1 MRKSASNTRLDP
13 TTLPKKTTS
22 IKSLP
27 SLQPRQ
33 QQQQL
38 PITPQIQQTTN
49 QPPPLST
56 NQSQSSLHQF
66 TKNDII
72 ERDRATTL
80 SSMDIPFHPVERDR
94 DNEQQ
99 EPIISKLRPDFSRSR
114 STTLPN
120 FVNFEILSNS
130 NLPST
135 PSLTSIPSNHPESPT
150 WLLSDLL
157 SNLSSLKDK
166 DEYSIVQKSNDL
178 VTLFQTYPNL
188 KEEVQIK
195 TVLPRIQFMLYHR
208 ISEVR
213 SSCYRILRHLIVN
226 YQSLILLGQSKILI
240 FIIVSLANDQS
251 KSSIIEMEQ
260 ALKLIRQYMT
270 IEKGADLLSV
280 GVIKAL
286 IAIVENDKY
295 DYHKTNS
302 INTNYG
308 INSESIPMGF
318 KNACIETIS
327 EIALLKPELVFHSGG
342 FKLMINSIIEGPF
355 EVSSTCLLII
365 LRILSYQNSRKFLR
379 NGFDLDSLISIFS
392 SEENNENLKK
402 FENLNNFKLQKI
414 SFLISTL
421 LKDFNGL
428 IAYSIN
434 DFTSIQNLLI
444 NLTKKNN
451 RVQDLVLDI
460 LLDALRIKVFP
471 WLENSPIGDYVSR
484 YNDYKKRNGKGHEH
498 LKFEYTTSKEP
509 FLNDIVHHYQGLLTY
524 ILIVNDVFEHLIG
537 LIQDSASSEELRQK
551 ATLLITKL
559 NAIASN
565 YLPQELIKKKLQSLN
580 FSSHISFEVVNLT
593 RTKPENNPEQNQYIK
608 TNMKKIS
615 IQASNNVDDEEFKN
629 MITNS
634 RVLVIKEFEDWNW
647 PLLSSLVQG
656 PLKSSKRFE
665 EVLEKSPKFFK
676 RLVSFYRPFKYRFS
690 TVHIQSKNYQKYINF
705 GCLLL
710 EMFLSSEIG
719 TKYLSS
725 TKLLPQLSE
734 IVAQIDPYSGITSKD
749 PVLSK
754 KRLEN
759 TASIGYIRFLG
770 VLSGSIEGLNLL
782 SNWQFFTLISDI
794 ISASNEIENNNY
806 FILTLFKYID
816 FSIENSQFKNL
827 LQMCLNISNLKIK
840 SCLLKHLLPQLVNNK
855 DSEEFSIRILVENFY
870 NRNHEIVEN
879 SILFLYNHYKANDFQ
894 NVDIFLKYSP
904 SISIMKKYNI
914 GKNFLVQ
921 LLQNIKSFRYLEDE
935 GYIEE
940 EFNKWCQIKKFK
952 FVRKIDE
959 LIRLQFFPY
968 VNTNNIENNDNND
981 NEFENYS
988 LNFFKC
994 LLSTE
999 EGLNFFN
1006 KGIAKDFLD
1015 QLLSSIEIIFNQIS
1029 NDNEFLDIDN
1039 QDEIHCDLLGL
1050 LRQNLWIIGQ
1060 IGSGNFGIQLLDP
1073 MYNINLK
1080 SSIIELI
1087 LDNFHNCPVWEI
1099 RGLCFYVI
1107 GMISTTV
1114 EGMEILDEFGWYSVL
1129 DQYGRSMNLAYPKQ
1143 IIDGPINSNHDKANL
1158 FNVSIIN
1165 PYRDKRYFHIFNSLV
1180 DKTNDEIQSPIT
1192 IRIFTYLQNL
1202 NSILSKIEL
1211 KAVKELIKIKQQ
1223 YNDIFED
1230 VDLFLDVIRL
1240 IDKGNFS
1247 FHKRVFIFKLF
1258 SDGSVLEYILKKE
1271 KRGSFKF
1278 QV

>member
-1 MRKSASNTRLDP
+1 MRKSSSNTRLDP
-13 TTLPKKTTS
+13 STLPKKTTS

-33 QQQQL
+33 
-38 PITPQIQQTTN
+38 PIQSPQIQQLKESIN
-49 QPPPLST
+49 HPPLST
-56 NQSQSSLHQF
+56 QHSQSSIHQF
-66 TKNDII
+66 TKNDI
-72 ERDRATTL
+72 ERDRSTTL
-80 SSMDIPFHPVERDR
+80 SSMDIPFHPVERER
-94 DNEQQ
+94 ENNIET
-99 EPIISKLRPDFSRSR
+99 ITGTPDFSRSR
-114 STTLPN
+114 SATLPN
-120 FVNFEILSNS
+120 FVNFEMNSNS
-130 NLPST
+130 QLPST

-188 KEEVQIK
+188 KEDVQIK
-195 TVLPRIQFMLYHR
+195 TVLPRIQFMLYHQV
-208 ISEVR
+208 SEVR

-226 YQSLILLGQSKILI
+226 YQSLILLGQSKLLI

-251 KSSIIEMEQ
+251 RSSIVEMEQ
-260 ALKLIRQYMT
+260 ALKLIRQFMT

-286 IAIVENDKY
+286 ISVVESDKF
-295 DYHKTNS
+295 DYHKATS
-302 INTNYG
+302 ISTNYG
-308 INSESIPMGF
+308 INVESIPDGF
-318 KNACIETIS
+318 KNACHETIT

-342 FKLMINSIIEGPF
+342 FKLMIDSIIDGPF
-355 EVSSTCLLII
+355 EVSSTCLFII
-365 LRILSYQNSRKFLR
+365 LRLLSFQNSRKFLR

-392 SEENNENLKK
+392 TEDSEGQDK
-402 FENLNNFKLQKI
+402 FKNVTNFKLQKV

-434 DFTSIQNLLI
+434 DFTSIKNLLV
-444 NLTKKNN
+444 NLTKRNN
-451 RVQDLVLDI
+451 RVQDLILDI

-471 WLENSPIGDYVSR
+471 WLQSSPIGDYISR
-484 YNDYKKRNGKGHEH
+484 YNDFRKGKKNEKFP
-498 LKFEYTTSKEP
+498 FEYSDSKEP
-509 FLNDIVHHYQGLLTY
+509 FLRDIAHHYQGLLTY
-524 ILIVNDVFEHLIG
+524 ILIINDVFEHLIG
-537 LIQDSASSEELRQK
+537 LIEDSITSEESRKK
-551 ATLLITKL
+551 ATLLMTKL
-559 NAIASN
+559 YSMASN
-565 YLPQELIKKKLQSLN
+565 YLPQELIKKKMQHLN
-580 FSSHISFEVVNLT
+580 LSTHISFEVVNIT
-593 RTKPENNPEQNQYIK
+593 RSKFISNNEQNQYIK
-608 TNMKKIS
+608 LNVRQITS
-615 IQASNNVDDEEFKN
+615 QANSTVDDDEFKN

-647 PLLSSLVQG
+647 PLLLSLVQG
-656 PLKSSKRFE
+656 PLTSPKRFE

-690 TVHIQSKNYQKYINF
+690 TVHYQSKNYQKYINF
-705 GCLLL
+705 GCSLL

-725 TKLLPQLSE
+725 TKLLPQFSE

-749 PVLSK
+749 PVLNK
-754 KRLEN
+754 RRLEN
-759 TASIGYIRFLG
+759 TASIGYIRFIG

-794 ISASNEIENNNY
+794 ISASNEVENNDL
-806 FILTLFKYID
+806 FILTLFKYVD
-816 FSIENSQFKNL
+816 FTIETSPFKNL
-827 LQMCLNISNLKIK
+827 LRMCLNVSNLKIK
-840 SCLLKHLLPQLVNNK
+840 AYLLRHLIPQLITNK
-855 DSEEFSIRILVENFY
+855 ESEEFSVRILVENLY
-870 NRNHEIVEN
+870 NRNQDIVKN
-879 SILFLYNHYKANDFQ
+879 SINLLFNHYKANDFQ
-894 NVDIFLKYSP
+894 DVELFLKYSP
-904 SISIMKKYNI
+904 SVYILRKYEN

-921 LLQNIKSFRYLEDE
+921 LLQNTQSFRYLEDQ
-935 GYIEE
+935 GYIED
-940 EFNKWCQIKKFK
+940 EFSKWCQIRKFK
-952 FVRKIDE
+952 YLKKIDD
-959 LIRLQFFPY
+959 LLRLQFFPY
-968 VNTNNIENNDNND
+968 VNSQNLDYEQQPND
-981 NEFENYS
+981 FEIYS

-999 EGLNFFN
+999 EGLNFFS
-1006 KGIAKDFLD
+1006 KGMAKDFLD
-1015 QLLSSIEIIFNQIS
+1015 QLLSSIEIIFGQIN

-1039 QDEIHCDLLGL
+1039 QDEIHCNLLNL
-1050 LRQNLWIIGQ
+1050 LKQNLWIIGQ
-1060 IGSGNFGIQLLDP
+1060 ISSGKYGIQFLDP

-1087 LDNFHNCPVWEI
+1087 LDNFHTCPVWEI
-1099 RGLCFYVI
+1099 RGLCFYII

-1114 EGMEILDEFGWYSVL
+1114 EGIEILDEFGWYSVL

-1143 IIDGPINSNHDKANL
+1143 ITDGPLKKGDDKANL
-1158 FNVSIIN
+1158 FNVQSVN
-1165 PYRDKRYFHIFNSLV
+1165 PYRDKRYLHIFNSLV
-1180 DKTNDEIQSPIT
+1180 DKSSEEYQSPTT
-1192 IRIFTYLQNL
+1192 IKFFSNLQNL

-1211 KAVKELIKIKQQ
+1211 KAVKELLKLKQQ
-1223 YNDIFED
+1223 YNEIFED
-1230 VDLFLDVIRL
+1230 FDLFLDVIRL